1 MDIAIIGST
10 GSIGSQTLDVCR
22 RFPEQLRVVGLA
34 GGKNQD
40 LLARQIAEFRP
51 RFVAGASGVAQGVLE
66 DIGAEGLTL
75 EELAAQSAIDRIVMA
90 TSGRAGLEPTLAAI
104 RAGTD
109 IVIANKEVL
118 VMAGELVVAAARA
131 SGSELFAV
139 DSEHSAIWQCL
150 RGEVDDYKDA
160 HEIDRVLLTAS
171 GGAFRDVPVEE
182 LASVTPEQALQ
193 HPNWVMGPKV
203 TVDSATLMNKGFEVI
218 ETHWLFGVPYEKIE
232 IVLHRESLV
241 HSMVEFSDGAI
252 KAQLG
257 PPDMRTPIQYA
268 LSYPNRWA
276 NDSLPRLDFTKASS
290 LHFDV
295 PDYARYPC
303 LKLALAAASAGG
315 THTTV
320 LSTADEYAVNRFIEG
335 NAAFTDIPAMVE
347 RALEAHVP
355 EAGPASTLEAVL
367 DAERA
372 TIRHLESRVPV

>member
-10 GSIGSQTLDVCR
+10 GSIGRQTLDVCR
-22 RFPEQLRVVGLA
+22 RFPDQLRVVGLA
-34 GGKNQD
+34 GGKNHD
-40 LLARQIAEFRP
+40 LLARQIGEFRP
-51 RFVAGASGVAQGVLE
+51 RFVAAAAGVAQGVLE

-118 VMAGELVVAAARA
+118 VMAGELVAAAA
-131 SGSELFAV
+131 KDSGSELLAV

-150 RGEVDDYKDA
+150 RGEVEEYKEA

-171 GGAFRDVPVEE
+171 GGALRDVPVEE
-182 LASVTPEQALQ
+182 LASVTPERALQ
-193 HPNWVMGPKV
+193 HPTWVMGPKV

-241 HSMVEFSDGAI
+241 HSMVEFSDGSI

-268 LSYPNRWA
+268 LSYPDRWA
-276 NDSLPRLDFTKASS
+276 NDSLPRLDFAKAST
-290 LHFDV
+290 LHFDA

-303 LKLALAAASAGG
+303 LKLALAAARAGG

-320 LSTADEYAVNRFIEG
+320 LSTADEFAVNRFIEG
-335 NAAFTDIPAMVE
+335 SAAFTDIPAMVE
-347 RALEAHVP
+347 RALEAHVS
-355 EAGPASTLEAVL
+355 EAGPASSLEAVL
-367 DAERA
+367 EAERS
-372 TIRHLESRVPV
+372 TIRHLESGVAV